1 MDARRIIA
9 GVRDGQGL
17 ARDSARWFAG
27 GLASGEVSDAQAG
40 AFAMAVL
47 LKGLTPEDRVGL

>member
-17 ARDSARWFAG
+17 PAAAAQWFAG
-27 GLASGEVSDAQAG
+27 GLASGGVTEAQAG

-47 LKGLTPEDRVGL
+47 LRGALSR